1 MDVVEVVV
9 VVDVVVEVDDVVFG
23 VSDVIEDEDFVDVVE
38 GFEVELFVLFSKRK
52 CCP

>member
-38 GFEVELFVLFSKRK
+38 GFEVELFVVFSERK

>member
-1 MDVVEVVV
+1 VDVVEVVV

-38 GFEVELFVLFSKRK
+38 GFEVELFVVFSERK